1 MGRVDPGEGVTD
13 YLGAGRSEG
22 GVTDYLGAGRSGGGG
37 DGLPWGG

>member
-1 MGRVDPGEGVTD
+1 MGRVDPGEVVTD
-13 YLGAGRSEG
+13 YLGAGRSGG